1 MSTRQGN
8 QMTKGSRLLTIFVLI
23 TMISVTWSPTAL
35 AELEWDDDGW
45 LTTSLADD
53 RLESGD
59 EFGCYQML
67 HLSWKLDPG
76 AMAIECK
83 EYIEIKTNASKW
95 GSNAI
100 STYTPSSLT
109 MSQHEIIANQGLTV
123 HGDNNGLQESAWHD
137 SQDVPVDLWDWYN
150 LGRRGG
156 SLEQI
161 VGSIDTVIDAVE
173 EGGLVNLYW
182 IGRVDDA
189 SIRYDRDIAN
199 YLNDDADAWLTT
211 WGESWSYW
219 TVDRCYEFIDDL
231 VQQENETI
239 LYFESLQAESCNSVA
254 PDAWDVPITWKID
267 TNGVNISEIRIID
280 LELGNK
286 TLPNIAGA
294 RNSAEGW
301 FQHSGEY
308 LHLSVLN
315 GHKVEI
321 HFSQQSSDHDVIG
334 RSQFWNNHT
343 AAVTIASHQTS
354 DLFLW
359 SKGFTD
365 YDSIKFTWLVEP
377 RLSDGYSIWLPI
389 AVIVIASSTVLGM
402 LYLLK
407 RDDIG
412 MLVETESPKKG

>member
-1 MSTRQGN
+1 
-8 QMTKGSRLLTIFVLI
+8 MTKGPRLLAILVLA
-23 TMISVTWSPTAL
+23 MILSVTWSPTAL
-35 AELEWDDDGW
+35 AELEWESDGW
-45 LTTSLADD
+45 LTTSLATD
-53 RLESGD
+53 RLEGGD

-67 HLSWKLDPG
+67 HLSWNLDPG
-76 AMAIECK
+76 AMSIECK
-83 EYIEIKTNASKW
+83 EYIETKIDASKW
-95 GSNAI
+95 GGNVI
-100 STYTPSSLT
+100 STYAPSSLT
-109 MSQHEIIANQGLTV
+109 MAQHEIIARQGLVV
-123 HGDNNGLQESAWHD
+123 HGDLNGLEESAWHD
-137 SQDVPVDLWDWYN
+137 SQDVPLDIWDWYN

-161 VGSIDTVIDAVE
+161 IGSLDTVKNAVE

-182 IGRVDDA
+182 VGRVDDA

-199 YLNDDADAWLTT
+199 YLNNDADAWLTT

-219 TVDRCYEFIDDL
+219 TVDRCYEFTDEL

-254 PDAWDVPITWKID
+254 PEAWNVPITWKID
-267 TNGVNISEIRIID
+267 TEGIDVSEIYVID
-280 LELGNK
+280 SELANK
-286 TLPNIAGA
+286 TLPNIADA
-294 RNSAEGW
+294 KNSAEGW
-301 FQHSGEY
+301 FQVSGEY
-308 LHLSVLN
+308 LHLSLLN

-321 HFSQQSSDHDVIG
+321 HLSQQTNDYDIIG

-343 AAVTIASHQTS
+343 AAVTIASHHTS

-365 YDSIKFTWLVEP
+365 YSSIKFTWLLEP

-389 AVIVIASSTVLGM
+389 AVIIITSSTILGM

-407 RDDIG
+407 RDG
-412 MLVETESPKKG
+412 MGPLAEKERPKKG

>member
-1 MSTRQGN
+1 
-8 QMTKGSRLLTIFVLI
+8 MTIGSRLLTILVLTTLLSI
-23 TMISVTWSPTAL
+23 TGSPTVL
-35 AELEWDDDGW
+35 AQLEWQEDGW
-45 LTTSLADD
+45 LTTSLASD

-67 HLSWKLDPG
+67 HLSWSLDPG
-76 AMAIECK
+76 AMSIECR
-83 EYIEIKTNASKW
+83 EYIEQKTNASKW
-95 GSNAI
+95 GQNAL

-109 MSQHEIIANQGLTV
+109 MAQHEIVARQGLVV
-123 HGDNNGLQESAWHD
+123 HGDNNGLAESAWHD
-137 SQDVPVDLWDWYN
+137 SQDVPVDIWDWYN

-161 VGSIDTVIDAVE
+161 IGSVDTVKNAVE

-182 IGRVDDA
+182 VGRVDGA

-219 TVDRCYEFIDDL
+219 TVDRCYQFEDEL
-231 VQQENETI
+231 VQQDGQSI
-239 LYFESLQAESCNSVA
+239 LYFESLQAESCRAVS
-254 PDAWDVPITWKID
+254 PQAWNVPITWEIYLD
-267 TNGVNISEIRIID
+267 GADVAEIHIINEGAQDILLNNIS
-280 LELGNK
+280 
-286 TLPNIAGA
+286 GA

-301 FQHSGEY
+301 YQISGEY

-315 GHKVEI
+315 GHKVAI
-321 HFSQQSSDHDVIG
+321 NLTKQISDYDIIG
-334 RSQFWNNHT
+334 RSQFWNNHS

-365 YDSIKFTWLVEP
+365 YDEVKFTWLVQP
-377 RLSDGYSIWLPI
+377 RTKDGYSIWMPI
-389 AVIVIASSTVLGM
+389 AVISIASSAIIGM
-402 LYLLK
+402 LYMLK
-407 RDDIG
+407 REGIG
-412 MLVETESPKKG
+412 PLAEKQSREYSAEE